1 MRVLVH
7 GPWPKKLGLH
17 RLINLDKVRV
27 ISGERIMRI
36 AMILVFYLFAFPCLA
51 DPSPGFKLSSTTS
64 VRVKLLDDA
73 KDGCWT
79 NLRETR
85 EYAEEKLR
93 LKGANIVPEF
103 IYGDHDYQFSVGVVA
118 GRLNIN
124 GKCTANIKLQLITMV
139 NLKNSSGDYVT
150 HFAGVHINEHLIIG
164 YNKVNNNVLDYVKV
178 FIDQLK
184 R

>member
-1 MRVLVH
+1 
-7 GPWPKKLGLH
+7 
-17 RLINLDKVRV
+17 
-27 ISGERIMRI
+27 MRI

-64 VRVKLLDDA
+64 VRVELLDDA

-93 LKGANIVPEF
+93 SKGANIVPEF
-103 IYGDHDYQFSVGVVA
+103 IYGDHNYQFTVNVVA
-118 GRLNIN
+118 GRLKNN
-124 GKCTANIKLQLITMV
+124 NKCIANIQLVLKTMV
-139 NLKNSSGDYVT
+139 DLKNSSGDYVM
-150 HFAGVHINEHLIIG
+150 HFADVHQHEHLITG

-178 FIDQLK
+178 FIDELK

>member
-1 MRVLVH
+1 
-7 GPWPKKLGLH
+7 
-17 RLINLDKVRV
+17 
-27 ISGERIMRI
+27 MRI

-64 VRVKLLDDA
+64 VQVMLFDDA

-93 LKGANIVPEF
+93 SKGANIVPEF
-103 IYGDHDYQFSVGVVA
+103 IYGDHDYQFTVGVVA

-124 GKCTANIKLQLITMV
+124 GTCIANIKLELETLV
-139 NLKNSSGDYVT
+139 NLKNSSGDYVM
-150 HFAGVHINEHLIIG
+150 HFADVHRNEHLITG

-178 FIDQLK
+178 FIDELD